1 MTRTMMKLSVA
12 VALLSGAAM
21 AQADWTLDGGAS
33 SFHYVTSKNAAVSEV
48 NSITGLSGAIG
59 ADDKATLQLDLSTV
73 NTAVEIRD
81 ERMRDIVFQVADFP
95 SATISVTVDGEGL
108 EQMQTGMPV
117 SGSYTASVDLHGMTQ
132 ELEAELE
139 IVKLDANTLQVNL
152 ARPLIVNAASF
163 GLQDGVEE
171 LRNLA
176 ALTTINPNV
185 VVDFSLLYRK

>member
-12 VALLSGAAM
+12 AVLLSGATL
-21 AQADWTLDGGAS
+21 AQADWTLDGSAS
-33 SFHYVTSKNAAVSEV
+33 SFHYVTSKNAAISEV
-48 NSITGLSGAIG
+48 NSIAGLSGTIG
-59 ADDKATLQLDLSTV
+59 SDDKATLALDLSTV

-95 SATISVTVDGEGL
+95 SATISVTVDSEGL
-108 EQMQTGMPV
+108 DTMQTGMPV
-117 SGSYTASVDLHGMTQ
+117 SGSYTASVELHGVTQ
-132 ELEAELE
+132 DLEAELQ
-139 IVKLDANTLQVNL
+139 IVKLDADTLQINL
-152 ARPLIVNAASF
+152 ARPLIVNAAAF

-176 ALTTINPNV
+176 ALTNINPNV